1 VSAVSNWNPQNESE
15 KCEGASAGAA
25 PEPKNPWASFIAGME
40 SRAAQDECCQGACSE
55 EFASELDA
63 VSDRAPELV
72 TPEHSLPA
80 MPASEPAEAPA
91 AEEKKAKKAVAKK
104 KPAKKAAA
112 KKKPAKKAAAK
123 KKPAKKAPAKK
134 KAVAAAGEPAEGS
147 ATMSLLPPTES
158 AA

>member
-1 VSAVSNWNPQNESE
+1 MSNWNPQNESE
-15 KCEGASAGAA
+15 QREGAGAGAA

-40 SRAAQDECCQGACSE
+40 ARASQDECCQGACSE
-55 EFASELDA
+55 EFASELDS
-63 VSDRAPELV
+63 VTDRVPELV

-80 MPASEPAEAPA
+80 MPAAEPAEVPA
-91 AEEKKAKKAVAKK
+91 GEKKAKKAVAKK

-123 KKPAKKAPAKK
+123 KKPAKKGAAKK
-134 KAVAAAGEPAEGS
+134 KAAAVAGESAEGS
-147 ATMSLLPPTES
+147 AMTLLPPTES

>member
-1 VSAVSNWNPQNESE
+1 VNWNPQNESE
-15 KCEGASAGAA
+15 QREKASEGAA
-25 PEPKNPWASFIAGME
+25 PEQKNPWASFIAGME
-40 SRAAQDECCQGACSE
+40 ARASHDECCQGACSE

-63 VSDRAPELV
+63 VTDRVPELV

-80 MPASEPAEAPA
+80 MPALDPEEMPA
-91 AEEKKAKKAVAKK
+91 AGEKKAKKAVAKK

-123 KKPAKKAPAKK
+123 KKPSKKAAAKK
-134 KAVAAAGEPAEGS
+134 KGATADASAEG
-147 ATMSLLPPTES
+147 APMSLLPPTES

>member
-1 VSAVSNWNPQNESE
+1 VNWNPQNESE
-15 KCEGASAGAA
+15 QREKASEGAA
-25 PEPKNPWASFIAGME
+25 PEQKNPWASFIAGME
-40 SRAAQDECCQGACSE
+40 ARATQDECCQGACSE

-63 VSDRAPELV
+63 VTDRAPELV

-80 MPASEPAEAPA
+80 MPALEPADMPA
-91 AEEKKAKKAVAKK
+91 AAEKKARKAVAKK

-123 KKPAKKAPAKK
+123 KKPAKKPAAKKTAAPAG
-134 KAVAAAGEPAEGS
+134 AAADAALGTAP
-147 ATMSLLPPTES
+147 LVPPSE

>member
-1 VSAVSNWNPQNESE
+1 MNWNPQNESE
-15 KCEGASAGAA
+15 QREKASEGTA
-25 PEPKNPWASFIAGME
+25 PEQKNPWASFIAGME
-40 SRAAQDECCQGACSE
+40 ARASHDECCQGACSE

-63 VSDRAPELV
+63 VTDRVPELV

-80 MPASEPAEAPA
+80 MPALEPEPAEMPA
-91 AEEKKAKKAVAKK
+91 AAEKKAKKAVAKK

-123 KKPAKKAPAKK
+123 KKPSKKAAAKK
-134 KAVAAAGEPAEGS
+134 KAAPAQASAEG
-147 ATMSLLPPTES
+147 AMSLLPPTES

>member
-1 VSAVSNWNPQNESE
+1 MSNWNPQSESE
-15 KCEGASAGAA
+15 KREDASAGPAS
-25 PEPKNPWASFIAGME
+25 EPKNPWASFIAGME
-40 SRAAQDECCQGACSE
+40 ARVSQDECCHGACSE

-80 MPASEPAEAPA
+80 MPALEPAEMPVAT
-91 AEEKKAKKAVAKK
+91 EKKAKKAVAKK

-123 KKPAKKAPAKK
+123 KKPAKKAAAKK
-134 KAVAAAGEPAEGS
+134 AAAATEGA

>member
-1 VSAVSNWNPQNESE
+1 MSNWNPQNESE
-15 KCEGASAGAA
+15 KREGASEGAA

-40 SRAAQDECCQGACSE
+40 ARASQDECCQGACSE

-63 VSDRAPELV
+63 VTERAPELV
-72 TPEHSLPA
+72 TPEHSLPV
-80 MPASEPAEAPA
+80 MPADAPA
-91 AEEKKAKKAVAKK
+91 AEEKKARKAVAKK

-134 KAVAAAGEPAEGS
+134 KPAAAAAAGEPAEG
-147 ATMSLLPPTES
+147 AAMTLLPPTES

>member
-1 VSAVSNWNPQNESE
+1 VNWNPQNESE
-15 KCEGASAGAA
+15 QREKASEGAA

-40 SRAAQDECCQGACSE
+40 ARASHDECCQGACSE

-63 VSDRAPELV
+63 VTDRAPELV

-80 MPASEPAEAPA
+80 MPALEPAEMPA
-91 AEEKKAKKAVAKK
+91 ALEKKAKKAVAKK

-123 KKPAKKAPAKK
+123 KKPAKKAAAKK
-134 KAVAAAGEPAEGS
+134 KSAPAGASADAAMANAP
-147 ATMSLLPPTES
+147 LLPPSE

>member
-1 VSAVSNWNPQNESE
+1 MSNWNQQKESE
-15 KCEGASAGAA
+15 QLSEGSAGAA

-40 SRAAQDECCQGACSE
+40 ARATEDECCQGACSE
-55 EFASELDA
+55 ELASELDA
-63 VSDRAPELV
+63 ASDRVPELV

-80 MPASEPAEAPA
+80 MPAVDAELPA

-123 KKPAKKAPAKK
+123 KKPAKKGAAKK
-134 KAVAAAGEPAEGS
+134 KAALAAGGEQASDSMPIEP
-147 ATMSLLPPTES
+147 LLPPKET